1 MSEGSAFAGIS
12 TGSNSQKVFK
22 YRDTQ
27 MCNKWNSYD
36 ENYKMCKFKVAN
48 NPYGNFKVSGSIKD
62 LLLKV
67 GTTTEIYA
75 KYWAS
80 NKPTYCQSYT
90 GSGIPFPNEKLAF
103 EGTENK
109 GLIRISNN
117 RFEIILDYPN
127 SYYTDFGIKYV
138 PPQVNIKFVDGNDQ
152 DISKV
157 YTIKL
162 GNGLPFRSQSWTKK
176 RDWNKG
182 PMFYYNPDL
191 PTRTQEQILIDSA
204 YPCTNQEPANFWGLT
219 PPC

>member
-1 MSEGSAFAGIS
+1 MTEGSAFAGIS
-12 TGSNSQKVFK
+12 SGINSRKVFK
-22 YRDTQ
+22 YRDAQ
-27 MCNKWNSYD
+27 MCNKWNSHD
-36 ENYKMCKFKVAN
+36 EDYKMCKFKVAN
-48 NPYGNFKVSGSIKD
+48 NPYGNFKISGSIKD

-67 GTTTEIYA
+67 SNTTEIYA

-90 GSGIPFPNEKLAF
+90 GSAIPFPNEKLAF

-109 GLIRISNN
+109 GLIRIMNN
-117 RFEIILDYPN
+117 RFEIVLDYPN
-127 SYYTDFGIKYV
+127 SYYTDFGTIYV
-138 PPQVNIKFVDGNDQ
+138 PPQVNIKFVDGTDQ

-162 GNGLPFRSQSWTKK
+162 GNGVPFRSQSWTKK
-176 RDWNKG
+176 RNWNDG

-191 PTRTQEQILIDSA
+191 PIRTQEQILIDSA

-219 PPC
+219 PPT